1 MDHTSSIVSG
11 SVCISPFLKHSSGN
25 LFFLSDPKRL
35 IQFQNLYGSCVCA
48 TEDSISIYKFGSMLS
63 FIETDSF
70 VNSVLCDF
78 VILTEVSFWV
88 VVF

>member
-1 MDHTSSIVSG
+1 MG
-11 SVCISPFLKHSSGN
+11 
-25 LFFLSDPKRL
+25 R
-35 IQFQNLYGSCVCA
+35 VCA
-48 TEDSISIYKFGSMLS
+48 KEDSISIDKFGSMLS

-78 VILTEVSFWV
+78 VIMTEVSFWV